1 MAPAPDQ
8 RPAATPRPPITPQ
21 LQASGVVAIL
31 RAQGGEHLRAVAEAL
46 AGAGISCLELTLTTP
61 GALDALREIRPILDD
76 SIALGIGSVITAEQA
91 AAVLDAGADFVVSP
105 GVCAEATR
113 RVVAAGVP
121 CYPGA
126 WTATEVLEAWSLGAS
141 AVKLFP
147 AATGGPRHLRDLR
160 GPLPDIP
167 LVPTGGVAIDHIAA
181 YMRAGALAVGLGGPL
196 IGDALDGGSLAAL
209 TQRAAAALA
218 AVGAGREPR

>member
-8 RPAATPRPPITPQ
+8 RSAVTARPAITPQ
-21 LQASGVVAIL
+21 LLASGVVAIL
-31 RAQGGEHLRAVAEAL
+31 RARSGERLRPVAEAL

-61 GALDALREIRPILDD
+61 GALDALREIRPVLDD
-76 SIALGIGSVITAEQA
+76 TIAVGIGTVITAEQA
-91 AAVLDAGADFVVSP
+91 AAVLEAGADFVVSP
-105 GVCAEATR
+105 GVCADATR

-167 LVPTGGVAIDHIAA
+167 LVPTGGVAIDDIAA
-181 YMRAGALAVGLGGPL
+181 YMRAGAVAVGLGGPL
-196 IGDALDGGSLAAL
+196 IGDALDGGSPAGLA
-209 TQRAAAALA
+209 QRATAALA
-218 AVGAGREPR
+218 AVTEGRGPG